1 MKLKKTLTW
10 AAVLAMAVTP
20 LTAYT
25 AMAEETS
32 VQGEYLQGRIKVGD
46 LECRIETN
54 DPDSLWLK
62 IGACYE
68 NEKTITEAVI
78 PSSVKY
84 TVDGKEYTL
93 PVKCIGATN
102 YAEEYVGFAG
112 CVNLKSVTI
121 PETVTVLGVSAF
133 SDCESLTSI
142 KLPKNMYAITLTN
155 PFLGCTKLESIEVD
169 SQNERL
175 HLKDGV
181 LFGVDSFEGTETLI
195 SYPGG
200 KTDKIY
206 VIPND
211 VENITGM
218 AFNNSYLTTIYVPKS
233 ANALINSGS
242 FYKCPNLT
250 DLYFEGTEEEWS
262 SESHEHTT
270 FGDDTLKNV
279 TVHFNAKPTDVDP
292 DWTPDGNRP
301 STKVTKFANKE
312 TGIEITAASGVLPEG
327 VTFNAKLLDSTA
339 DSNKYDLSFTD
350 AAGNEVQ
357 PNGSV
362 TVSIPLPADWDT
374 AYAYRVEGDK
384 KTLLQSTIKNGK
396 VVFITD
402 HFSVY
407 MLTTEE
413 LDTSDEPATSEPTES
428 ESSVITPGDTDGN
441 SGNNSGGNSGNDQ
454 ADTGIALA
462 AAPVV
467 IACAA
472 VIAASKKR
480 K

>member
-10 AAVLAMAVTP
+10 AAVLAMVVTP
-20 LTAYT
+20 VAAYT
-25 AMAEETS
+25 AMAEEMS

-121 PETVTVLGVSAF
+121 PDTVTVLGVSAF

-250 DLYFEGTEEEWS
+250 DLYFEGTEEEWN

-292 DWTPDGNRP
+292 DWTPDGTP
-301 STKVTKFANKE
+301 KVTKFSDKE

-350 AAGNEVQ
+350 TAGNEVQ

-396 VVFITD
+396 VVFTTD
-402 HFSVY
+402 HFSIY
-407 MLTTEE
+407 EITAEE
-413 LDTSDEPATSEPTES
+413 DDPASEPTES
-428 ESSVITPGDTDGN
+428 KPSEVDPGDTDPADG
-441 SGNNSGGNSGNDQ
+441 SGSGSNTGTDQ
-454 ADTGIALA
+454 KPTGISLAVAPAVLA
-462 AAPVV
+462 AG
-467 IACAA
+467 AA
-472 VIAASKKR
+472 VVLMKKR